1 MTEEEEVRQEIEQ
14 AAREGAAE
22 LSFVVRG
29 LTALPPEIGQLTQ
42 LQSLNLDN
50 NQLTALPPEIG
61 QISQLQSLNL
71 DHNKLTDLAPW
82 IGQLTQLQKL
92 YLHGNQLTAL
102 PPEIGQL
109 SQLRLLS
116 LGNNQLT
123 ALPAEI
129 SQLSQLRQLYL
140 HNNQLTGLPPEIG
153 QLSRL
158 QALFLGG
165 NQLTA
170 LPAEIAQLTQLDEG
184 LYLHDNAALG
194 MPPEILGPTWQET
207 KPRGNAEPA
216 KPADIFAYYFR
227 SQRETTRP
235 LNEAKILLVGQ
246 GGVGKTS
253 LVKRLVENKFDPE
266 ESKTEGINITQWKA
280 PGKGERGAGDV
291 RLNVWD
297 FGGQEI
303 MHATHQFFLTKRSL
317 YLLVL
322 DARKGEGESN
332 IHYWLRIIQSY
343 GGDSPVLVVI
353 NKNEP
358 PDHLELNET
367 RLAKDYGP
375 NVKGFFK
382 TSCSIGSGIPEL
394 RAAIEEQIQ
403 QLPHVYDQV
412 PASYFAVKQE
422 LETKAD
428 DEDFIEIGEY
438 RKLCRRH
445 GVEETNEQRRLIRF
459 LHDLGNVLNFDDP
472 DSPYR
477 LEQTKVLN
485 PEWVTGGV
493 YKILNNVE
501 LMKRGGVLKI
511 GQLGGILD
519 DSQRYPSQHRQFIV
533 DMMRQFE
540 LCFTFPGSEGQR
552 VLIPELLQPNEPEL
566 NWDEQDALNFQYHYT
581 VLPGG
586 ILPRFIVRTHEK
598 LTKKRPTYWQSGVVL
613 EIEGCRAL
621 VRGDTQAGRVFISIQ
636 GPVPARRRAALAVI
650 RDQFRQIHATI
661 PKIGAEEKVPLPDAP
676 RVAVGY
682 EHLLTLEEQRIESF
696 VPEGTK
702 TAYAV
707 QELLNGIEEKG
718 RRAGKG
724 REVGDS
730 GGDGIDPKPKPDS
743 DRSKATE
750 RPRLDLETFRTVV
763 RYLLG
768 AVVVIIGVIAGVY
781 KWVPDTPQVIMLAG
795 IALVVV
801 VLVFAAAF
809 TGIFGEKTAARM
821 IELVLNLFKNRRSGD
836 EDGADAAD

>member
-1 MTEEEEVRQEIEQ
+1 MTEKEVLQRIEE
-14 AAREGAAE
+14 AAREGATE
-22 LSFVVRG
+22 LKLGGKGLTVLPPEIG
-29 LTALPPEIGQLTQ
+29 QLYQLQELNLQGNQLTALPPEIGQLTQ
-42 LQSLNLDN
+42 LRTLDLHN
-50 NQLTALPPEIG
+50 NQLTALPPEFG
-61 QISQLQSLNL
+61 QLAQLQAL
-71 DHNKLTDLAPW
+71 DLD
-82 IGQLTQLQKL
+82 
-92 YLHGNQLTAL
+92 GNQLTAL
-102 PPEIGQL
+102 PPEFG
-109 SQLRLLS
+109 
-116 LGNNQLT
+116 
-123 ALPAEI
+123 
-129 SQLSQLRQLYL
+129 
-140 HNNQLTGLPPEIG
+140 
-153 QLSRL
+153 
-158 QALFLGG
+158 
-165 NQLTA
+165 
-170 LPAEIAQLTQLDEG
+170 QLTQLKR
-184 LYLHDNAALG
+184 LFLHGNETLG
-194 MPPEILGPTWQET
+194 IPPEILGPAWHET
-207 KPRGNAEPA
+207 KEYGGSADPA
-216 KPADIFAYYFR
+216 KPADILAYYFR
-227 SQRETTRP
+227 SRRESTRP

-253 LVKRLVENKFDPE
+253 LVKRLVEDEFDPAE
-266 ESKTEGINITQWKA
+266 GKTEGINITQWKV

-291 RLNVWD
+291 RLNIWD

-322 DARKGEGESN
+322 DARKGENESN

-358 PDHLELNET
+358 PNHLELNET
-367 RLAKDYGP
+367 RLTKDSP

-382 TSCSIGSGIPEL
+382 TSCRDSSGIRDL
-394 RAAIEEQIQ
+394 LAAIEEQIQ
-403 QLPHVYDQV
+403 HLPHVYDKV

-472 DSPYR
+472 DSPYQ

-501 LMKRGGVLKI
+501 LMKRGGVLNI
-511 GQLGGILD
+511 GELGDILD
-519 DSQRYPSQHRQFIV
+519 DSQRYPPQHRQFIV

-540 LCFTFPGSEGQR
+540 LCFTFPGSDGQR
-552 VLIPELLQPNEPEL
+552 FLIPELLQPNEPEL
-566 NWDEQDALNFQYHYT
+566 NWDERDALNFQYHYT

-613 EIEGCRAL
+613 EIDGCKAL
-621 VRGDTQAGRVFISIQ
+621 VRGDTQVGRVYISIQ

-676 RVAVGY
+676 GVAVGY

-707 QELLNGIEEKG
+707 QELLNGIEEK
-718 RRAGKG
+718 RERAVKR
-724 REVGDS
+724 REVGDL
-730 GGDGIDPKPKPDS
+730 DRDDTEIQRVKPKPDG
-743 DRSKATE
+743 DRSEATE

-763 RYLLG
+763 RYLLLSI
-768 AVVVIIGVIAGVY
+768 VVIVALIAGAY
-781 KWVPDTPQVIMLAG
+781 WLVPDSAATVLAVG
-795 IALVVV
+795 GSLVVLLFTFIAL
-801 VLVFAAAF
+801 LNGF
-809 TGIFGEKTAARM
+809 FGEKTAER
-821 IELVLNLFKNRRSGD
+821 IIGLVFRRRS
-836 EDGADAAD
+836 EDSEGGADAAD